1 MSVQEG
7 CQGWQN
13 SSKQFFC
20 FFGVFNFKQQ
30 LTGHRIRKFGYEDQ
44 FSNFITTATGNSSI
58 AVTWVSKIGWEAFY
72 PARLLIAFRQS

>member
-1 MSVQEG
+1 MPGMAKFIQTILL
-7 CQGWQN
+7 
-13 SSKQFFC
+13 